1 MPAGYTADNLE
12 VRINNVASSDL
23 ELNGTTIT
31 VPNLTETI
39 PAAGV
44 VVEVIAKKELP
55 KNDYTVTLTRVN
67 ATNVS
72 SKSTKKVVDALVRVT
87 KFENIGGET
96 RFTLGVEKYDDSIS
110 VSNFKLSYLANG
122 SVTRNPDT
130 RTTVSDGTVFGIA
143 GDVDYQWTVNEV
155 SYDVTENGS
164 TTTTTIQKSDL
175 EDYFTINGSL
185 LRLFRA

>member
-1 MPAGYTADNLE
+1 MIILWH
-12 VRINNVASSDL
+12 L
-23 ELNGTTIT
+23 L
-31 VPNLTETI
+31 
-39 PAAGV
+39 
-44 VVEVIAKKELP
+44 
-55 KNDYTVTLTRVN
+55 
-67 ATNVS
+67 
-72 SKSTKKVVDALVRVT
+72 
-87 KFENIGGET
+87 
-96 RFTLGVEKYDDSIS
+96 
-110 VSNFKLSYLANG
+110 KLSYLANG